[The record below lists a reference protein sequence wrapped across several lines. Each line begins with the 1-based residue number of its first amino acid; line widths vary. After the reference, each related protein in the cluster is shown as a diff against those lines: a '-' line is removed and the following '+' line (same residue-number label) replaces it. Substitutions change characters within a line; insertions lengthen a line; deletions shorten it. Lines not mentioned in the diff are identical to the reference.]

1 MTKFIVVTGASKGIG
16 RAAADA
22 LAESGWSVLGVARHT
37 TALDFVRAMLDRYH
51 KRLNPGALWSGGKA
65 LTPDRK
71 SALLRRTLNVDRSLH
86 ATHSRCGVFLKE
98 CVEKTRVNVS
108 LTALTPSREFRIP
121 TFNINR
127 LLEAN
132 VGTGVAFR
140 LIDRVLIEP
149 DIEVKETTVTN
160 QSKPYE
166 TLSQAQK
173 ALKIFMVPKFTSAA
187 YFAATEKGAKQA
199 VAELKGEGMAI
210 DFLYTGPSAANT
222 DEEIRMIDDLDRK
235 STRLNSSH
243 GYISYAVFC
252 LKKKKKNK
260 QRK

>member
-1 MTKFIVVTGASKGIG
+1 MWRVYKG
-16 RAAADA
+16 
-22 LAESGWSVLGVARHT
+22 S
-37 TALDFVRAMLDRYH
+37 
-51 KRLNPGALWSGGKA
+51 
-65 LTPDRK
+65 
-71 SALLRRTLNVDRSLH
+71 
-86 ATHSRCGVFLKE
+86 
-98 CVEKTRVNVS
+98 VEKTHVNLL
-108 LTALTPSREFRIP
+108 LTVLTPSREFRIP

-132 VGTGVAFR
+132 VGTGVALR
-140 LIDRVLIEP
+140 LIDRVLIER

-210 DFLYTGPSAANT
+210 DFPDGQTRGVLQGGPGRN
-222 DEEIRMIDDLDRK
+222 
-235 STRLNSSH
+235 
-243 GYISYAVFC
+243 
-252 LKKKKKNK
+252 
-260 QRK
+260 